1 MRYLLVA
8 DFFTFPSF
16 SNLAHAGVSRV
27 FNHDS
32 DFVFNVRSV
41 IVVLI
46 KELEP
51 RLRKEQLL

>member
-8 DFFTFPSF
+8 DFF
-16 SNLAHAGVSRV
+16 SNLAHAGVSHV

-32 DFVFNVRSV
+32 DFVFSFYVRSV
-41 IVVLI
+41 TVVLI